1 MQNNSVWQRACGL
14 VRTVVEGVR
23 YDESA
28 DAIVVSV
35 RPNAKA
41 RSRCGQ
47 CGRRSPGYDQGPGR
61 RRWRG
66 LDAGTTAVFI
76 EADAPR
82 VQCSVH
88 GQTVSQVPWARHG
101 VGHTRDFDA
110 MAAWLAVRT
119 SKSATCQLLRVAW
132 RTIGSIITRVNTDV
146 EARVDRLSGL
156 RRIGID
162 EISYKRGHRYLIVVV
177 DHDTGRL
184 VWAGPGRSEAALD
197 VFFDELG
204 EERAAEITHVSAD
217 MADWIAKTVAA
228 RAPNAIRCADP
239 FHVVAWAIE
248 ALDIERRR
256 AWNQAKGRKIKASP
270 GRRGRTTGD
279 SRQIARSRYAR
290 WKNPDDLN
298 PRQQQQLDWI
308 AKTDPKL
315 WRAYLLKEGLR
326 YVFAVKGQE
335 GKEALDPL
343 VVLDPPITT
352 RIVHPPRQKDHEPS
366 RRDRRKPRTRPL
378 ARPHRIHQHQDPAPH
393 ENRIRNPRPR
403 TPSSPSPCSPPA
415 ATHHDSQTE
424 TDPRIRHESAICAAG
439 DVVL

>member
-1 MQNNSVWQRACGL
+1 MQNNRVWQRACGL
-14 VRTVVEGVR
+14 TRTVVEGVR
-23 YDESA
+23 VDEVA
-28 DAIVVSV
+28 DAIIVSV
-35 RPNAKA
+35 RPNSRA
-41 RSRCGQ
+41 RSRCGR
-47 CGRRSPGYDQGPGR
+47 CGRRSPGYDRGTGR
-61 RRWRG
+61 RRWRA

-82 VQCSVH
+82 VRCRTH
-88 GQTVSQVPWARHG
+88 GQTVAQVPWARHG
-101 VGHTRDFDA
+101 AGHTRDFDA

-132 RTIGSIITRVNTDV
+132 RTIGSIITRVNDDV
-146 EARVDRLSGL
+146 EATVDRLGGL

-162 EISYKRGHRYLIVVV
+162 EISYKRSHRYLIVVV

-184 VWAGPGRSEAALD
+184 VWAGPGRSEAALN

-204 EERAAEITHVSAD
+204 AERAAELTHVSAD
-217 MADWIAKTVAA
+217 MAEWIAKTVAA

-256 AWNQAKGRKIKASP
+256 AWNQAAGRRVPAST

-279 SRQIARSRYAR
+279 SRKIARSRYAL
-290 WKNPDDLN
+290 WKNPEDLN
-298 PRQQQQLDWI
+298 GRQRHQLDWI

-335 GKEALDPL
+335 GKDALDRWLSWARRSQLPSFL
-343 VVLDPPITT
+343 VLANRITKHRQAIDANLEHGLSQGLIESTNTKIRLLT
-352 RIVHPPRQKDHEPS
+352 RIAFGFHGPKPLIALALLALGSHPPQLPG
-366 RRDRRKPRTRPL
+366 RT
-378 ARPHRIHQHQDPAPH
+378 
-393 ENRIRNPRPR
+393 
-403 TPSSPSPCSPPA
+403 
-415 ATHHDSQTE
+415 
-424 TDPRIRHESAICAAG
+424 
-439 DVVL
+439 